1 MQEIVSMSDF
11 INRATIRKSASTK
24 PSVAHN
30 PKLAILHAIEEQRSV
45 KQTWLNKAKQQVNPR
60 PGGVSFI
67 VDSNNQPTVW
77 EEVAQYDLWCDAFEE
92 AINSGELDVYIE
104 DWAERVKR
112 KNERKLKTKSKN
124 KK

>member
-1 MQEIVSMSDF
+1 MSDF

-104 DWAERVKR
+104 DWAQRVKR

-124 KK
+124 EK